1 MGKEDSE
8 SKQERFKLLYN
19 TLEKYNERF
28 VSASMTTAT
37 ALIVVIGWVLTSAN
51 VQAFF
56 RDSIIG
62 VLITSV
68 AVAVL
73 IGVYLNSMFRVYDV
87 NKKTFKMLIGLDYLD
102 KTIYEHHELPTRYL
116 YFGIGLNVGLYLVII
131 ALVMN
136 CRWKFLYDL

>member
-1 MGKEDSE
+1 MSKEDSE

-68 AVAVL
+68 AIAVL
-73 IGVYLNSMFRVYDV
+73 IGVYLNSMFRVYKV
-87 NKKTFKMLIGLDYLD
+87 N
-102 KTIYEHHELPTRYL
+102 
-116 YFGIGLNVGLYLVII
+116 N
-131 ALVMN
+131 
-136 CRWKFLYDL
+136 

>member
-1 MGKEDSE
+1 MGKEELE
-8 SKQERFKLLYN
+8 SKKERFTLLYN

-56 RDSIIG
+56 KGSTIG
-62 VLITSV
+62 VLITSL
-68 AVAVL
+68 AVVVL
-73 IGVYLNSMFRVYDV
+73 ICVYWNSMFRVYEV
-87 NKKTFKMLIGLDYLD
+87 NKKTFKMLIDLDYLD

-116 YFGIGLNVGLYLVII
+116 YFGIGLNVWLYLVIV
-131 ALVMN
+131 ALIIN
-136 CRWKFLYDL
+136 CRWKFL